1 MKDNVCM
8 LNHLGKCQL
17 PNGPALKKKEEN
29 IVAKGKHV
37 FTILLSTLLYVWKF
51 YKRSWEMKTDFE
63 NTTRTIL
70 KTYQASESEY
80 SPLQLN

>member
-1 MKDNVCM
+1 
-8 LNHLGKCQL
+8 
-17 PNGPALKKKEEN
+17 
-29 IVAKGKHV
+29 
-37 FTILLSTLLYVWKF
+37 
-51 YKRSWEMKTDFE
+51 MKTDFE